1 MIPVKVKK
9 KAQKISV
16 KHKLTS
22 KEQIA
27 YLENS
32 LIESG
37 EIPELFPPVI
47 NTGILGTK
55 IQFELYNCMPVCEYI
70 ASGINLEK
78 FCNCMVDIIHIIRKC
93 ESHGIS
99 ISNLELR
106 PEYIYFNYENKKVVM
121 LYWPINSVKE
131 YPNIK
136 EMFVMLT
143 NAYSYRKCER
153 DAFAVLVNLINRRE
167 KMDLLEWE
175 KSFTSCAGTK
185 RLSRKQYFLRHLSS
199 GRAVAIPGFPFLVG
213 RQPGVCELTVNDR
226 LVSRKHFVL
235 SGGGDTVYIKDLGT
249 ANGTYV
255 NGKVLLPNQ
264 EFLIQEGSFI
274 KIGTQEF
281 KFTTEG

>member
-9 KAQKISV
+9 KAQKIIV

-136 EMFVMLT
+136 EMFVRLT
-143 NAYSYRKCER
+143 NAYSYRKGER

-167 KMDLLEWE
+167 KMDLLEW
-175 KSFTSCAGTK
+175 K
-185 RLSRKQYFLRHLSS
+185 R
-199 GRAVAIPGFPFLVG
+199 
-213 RQPGVCELTVNDR
+213 
-226 LVSRKHFVL
+226 
-235 SGGGDTVYIKDLGT
+235 
-249 ANGTYV
+249 
-255 NGKVLLPNQ
+255 VLLPVQAQNR
-264 EFLIQEGSFI
+264 FKPKAVFSAASFFRKSCCDTGFSVSCGKTAGSL
-274 KIGTQEF
+274 
-281 KFTTEG
+281 

>member
-143 NAYSYRKCER
+143 
-153 DAFAVLVNLINRRE
+153 
-167 KMDLLEWE
+167 MH
-175 KSFTSCAGTK
+175 
-185 RLSRKQYFLRHLSS
+185 LR
-199 GRAVAIPGFPFLVG
+199 
-213 RQPGVCELTVNDR
+213 CW
-226 LVSRKHFVL
+226 
-235 SGGGDTVYIKDLGT
+235 
-249 ANGTYV
+249 
-255 NGKVLLPNQ
+255 
-264 EFLIQEGSFI
+264 
-274 KIGTQEF
+274 
-281 KFTTEG
+281 